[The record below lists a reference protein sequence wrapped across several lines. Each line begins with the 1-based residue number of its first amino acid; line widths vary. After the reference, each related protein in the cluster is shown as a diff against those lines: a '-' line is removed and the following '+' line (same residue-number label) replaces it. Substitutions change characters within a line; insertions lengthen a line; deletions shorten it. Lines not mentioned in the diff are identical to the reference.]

1 MESLATDLV
10 KSLAVQGTG
19 WILFLLAAIAC
30 FWLLRKLLS
39 AQADCQKIGETLS
52 EKRLEE
58 AKEAMRIL
66 NEGTQANIKL
76 AENLEQRTQTFQT
89 VAQLVQQ
96 MRDAQTTGLAYW
108 QERVSNI
115 EKTMSRIEERLQKA

>member
-1 MESLATDLV
+1 MEALASDLV

-30 FWLLRKLLS
+30 FWLLKKLLT

-66 NEGTQANIKL
+66 NEGTQANLKL
-76 AENLEQRTQTFQT
+76 ADNLEQRTQTFQT

-96 MRDAQTTGLAYW
+96 MRDAQTTGLSYW
-108 QERVSNI
+108 QERVGNI
-115 EKTMSRIEERLQKA
+115 EKALSRIEDRLSKA

>member
-30 FWLLRKLLS
+30 FWLLKKLLS